1 MKYNPKIHHRKSI
14 RKKGY
19 DYAQK
24 GLYFIT
30 INCYRRACLF
40 GEIHQGKMIL
50 NEAGNIAQTCWLE
63 IPQHFPNVVLH
74 EFVIMPNHV
83 HGIIEITSVAK
94 SNGDTLDEDTVDG
107 AAVDG
112 AHVRA
117 NDYSP
122 LQVPTP
128 VPIPESL
135 PEPMHTPV
143 SIPGG
148 AHPATFRSPSKTIG
162 SMVRGF
168 KIGVTKW
175 MRQHTSIHS
184 VWQHNYHEHIIR
196 SNLAY
201 YRISRYIRENPG
213 NW

>member
-30 INCYRRACLF
+30 INCYHRTCLF

-50 NEAGNIAQTCWLE
+50 NPAGKIALTCWLE

-74 EFVIMPNHV
+74 EYVIMPNHV
-83 HGIIEITSVAK
+83 HGIIEITSGAK
-94 SNGDTLDEDTVDG
+94 SLVATVDGDTVDG
-107 AAVDG
+107 AL
-112 AHVRA
+112 VRA

-122 LQVPTP
+122 LQVP
-128 VPIPESL
+128 IPEST
-135 PEPMHTPV
+135 PECMHTPV

-184 VWQHNYHEHIIR
+184 VWQRNYHEHIIR
-196 SNLAY
+196 TNLDY

-213 NW
+213 N